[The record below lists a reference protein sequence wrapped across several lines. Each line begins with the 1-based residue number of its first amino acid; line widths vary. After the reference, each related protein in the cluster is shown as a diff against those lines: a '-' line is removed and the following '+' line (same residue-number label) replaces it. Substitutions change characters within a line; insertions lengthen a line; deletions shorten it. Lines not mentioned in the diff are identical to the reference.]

1 MAAEMRQKG
10 SEWKAVYVAVFPGF
24 STMDKY
30 ERTCRT
36 SGLRRNVKAYMKRRG
51 LRCKQCGVK

>member
-1 MAAEMRQKG
+1 MAAEMRQG
-10 SEWKAVYVAVFPGF
+10 GTEWRAVYAAVFPGF
-24 STMDKY
+24 SAMDKY